1 MLKMIVIK
9 FSTSWEKEV
18 ILATG
23 KMTKF
28 KNNIGPSENLSSIE
42 NCIDSAPENSN
53 LMTDESSDVTLEGQY
68 EQL

>member
-1 MLKMIVIK
+1 M
-9 FSTSWEKEV
+9 